1 MIFIEFH
8 GIIYQLEFQA
18 WIVSDIENLLKI
30 CWKFVEKFSSN
41 FSFNLPL
48 MTLYVAKIWV
58 IDLAGEVS
66 AKPSEH
72 NRDPAMATLRYENS
86 FSSGP
91 TNNPEKFIITFG

>member
-1 MIFIEFH
+1 
-8 GIIYQLEFQA
+8 
-18 WIVSDIENLLKI
+18 
-30 CWKFVEKFSSN
+30 
-41 FSFNLPL
+41 

-86 FSSGP
+86 FNSGP